1 MNNNKIAIIDS
12 SVGIISTY
20 EFVGKNI
27 SEYFEFYIDNQ
38 GSVFGNYRDIE
49 PFIKRWDKI
58 LNSDYKLVMV
68 SDFDLAFELY
78 NKDFEVVTG
87 IESLIEDTKEGKS
100 LYIASRNFKE
110 RKDFKGMNVKPKDIV
125 DGSLL
130 INACEDGI
138 FEGEVLDQIL
148 SDVLNIDCSNYDKVY
163 LLSSNLHLIKPVIEA
178 QLNASGFEGSVKS
191 FVEFLEAEGEEFEKT
206 DKVTPGPKNFY
217 TTGSRQAFYIPAEKF
232 LKPGK
237 PLTVRSYN
245 FSTGRENVIKF
256 LDQVINALDKKAKE
270 IEEESKLREEGKD
283 DMEDSDDK

>member
-1 MNNNKIAIIDS
+1 MKNNKIAIIDS

-38 GSVFGNYRDIE
+38 GSTFGNYRDIE
-49 PFIKRWDKI
+49 PFVKRWEKI
-58 LNSDYKLVMV
+58 LNSNYKLIMV

-78 NKDFEVVTG
+78 NIDCEVVTG

-110 RKDFKGMNVKPKDIV
+110 RQDFKGMNVKPEDIV

-148 SDVLNIDCSNYDKVY
+148 ADVLNMDCSNYDKVY
-163 LLSSNLHLIKPVIEA
+163 LLSSNLHLIRPAIEA
-178 QLNASGFEGSVKS
+178 QLKASGFVGCVKS
-191 FVEFLEAEGEEFEKT
+191 FVEFLESEAEDFEKT

-217 TTGSRQAFYIPAEKF
+217 TTGMRQAFYIPAEKF
-232 LKPGK
+232 LQPGK
-237 PLTVRSYN
+237 PLAVRSYN

-256 LDQVINALDKKAKE
+256 LDQVINALDKKARE

>member
-1 MNNNKIAIIDS
+1 MKNNKIAIIDS

-27 SEYFEFYIDNQ
+27 SEFFEFYIDNQ
-38 GSVFGNYRDIE
+38 GSTFGNYRNLA
-49 PFIKRWDKI
+49 PFITRWEKI
-58 LNSDYKLVMV
+58 LKSDYKLVMV
-68 SDFDLAFELY
+68 SDCDLAFEIY
-78 NKDFEVVTG
+78 NKDRGAVTG
-87 IESLIEDTKEGKS
+87 IETLVEDTKEGKN

-110 RKDFKGMNVKPKDIV
+110 RKDFKGMNVKSKDIV

-148 SDVLNIDCSNYDKVY
+148 SDVLNMDCSNYDKVY

-178 QLNASGFEGSVKS
+178 QLRASGFEGSVKS
-191 FVEFLEAEGEEFEKT
+191 FVEFLEAEGEDFEKT

-217 TTGSRQAFYIPAEKF
+217 TTGMRQAFYIPAEKF
-232 LKPGK
+232 LKPTK

-245 FSTGRENVIKF
+245 FSKGRENVIKF
-256 LDQVINALDKKAKE
+256 LDQVINALDKKARE
-270 IEEESKLREEGKD
+270 IEEESREVEEKD
-283 DMEDSDDK
+283 GEEN

>member
-1 MNNNKIAIIDS
+1 MKNNKIAIIDS

-27 SEYFEFYIDNQ
+27 SEFFEFYIDNQ
-38 GSVFGNYRDIE
+38 GSIFGNYRDIK
-49 PFIKRWDKI
+49 PFVKRWNRI
-58 LNSDYKLVMV
+58 LKADYKLIMV

-78 NKDFEVVTG
+78 NTNCEAVTG
-87 IESLIEDTKEGKS
+87 IESLIEDTKVGKN

-110 RKDFKGMNVKPKDIV
+110 RKDFKGMNVKSEGIV

-138 FEGEVLDQIL
+138 FEGEVLDRIL
-148 SDVLNIDCSNYDKVY
+148 LDVLNIDCSTYDKVY
-163 LLSSNLHLIKPVIEA
+163 LLSSNLHLINPAIEA
-178 QLNASGFEGSVKS
+178 RLMELGFEGSVKS
-191 FVEFLEAEGEEFEKT
+191 FVKFLEGEGEEFEKT

-217 TTGSRQAFYIPAEKF
+217 TTGMRQAFYIPAEKF
-232 LKPGK
+232 LKPAK

-245 FSTGRENVIKF
+245 FSKGRENVIKF

-270 IEEESKLREEGKD
+270 IEASNELKL
-283 DMEDSDDK
+283 EDKQ

>member
-1 MNNNKIAIIDS
+1 MKNNKIAIIDS

-27 SEYFEFYIDNQ
+27 SEFFEFYIDNQ
-38 GSVFGNYRDIE
+38 GSIFGNYRDIK
-49 PFIKRWDKI
+49 PFVKRWNRI
-58 LNSDYKLVMV
+58 LKADYKLIMV

-78 NKDFEVVTG
+78 NTNCEAVTG
-87 IESLIEDTKEGKS
+87 IESLIEDTKVGKN

-110 RKDFKGMNVKPKDIV
+110 RKDFKSMNVKSEDIV

-138 FEGEVLDQIL
+138 FEGEVLDRIL
-148 SDVLNIDCSNYDKVY
+148 LDVLNIDCSTYDKVY
-163 LLSSNLHLIKPVIEA
+163 LLSSNLHLIKPAIEA
-178 QLNASGFEGSVKS
+178 RLMELGFEGSVKS
-191 FVEFLEAEGEEFEKT
+191 FVKFLEGEGEEFEKT

-217 TTGSRQAFYIPAEKF
+217 TTGMRQAFYIPAEKF
-232 LKPGK
+232 LKPAK

-245 FSTGRENVIKF
+245 FSKGRENVIKF

-270 IEEESKLREEGKD
+270 IEASNEQKS
-283 DMEDSDDK
+283 EDKEDKQDKQ

>member
-1 MNNNKIAIIDS
+1 MKNNKIAIIDS

-27 SEYFEFYIDNQ
+27 SEFFEFYIDNQ
-38 GSVFGNYRDIE
+38 GSTFGNYRNLA
-49 PFIKRWDKI
+49 PFITRWEKI
-58 LNSDYKLVMV
+58 LKSDYKLVMV
-68 SDFDLAFELY
+68 SDFDLAFEIY
-78 NKDFEVVTG
+78 NKDRGAVTG
-87 IESLIEDTKEGKS
+87 IETLVEDTKEGKN

-110 RKDFKGMNVKPKDIV
+110 RKDFKGMNVKSKDIV

-148 SDVLNIDCSNYDKVY
+148 SDVLNMDCSNYDKVY

-178 QLNASGFEGSVKS
+178 QLRASGFEGSVKS
-191 FVEFLEAEGEEFEKT
+191 FVEFLEAEGEDFEKT

-217 TTGSRQAFYIPAEKF
+217 TTGMRQAFYIPAEKF
-232 LKPGK
+232 LQPTK

-245 FSTGRENVIKF
+245 FSKGRENVIKF
-256 LDQVINALDKKAKE
+256 LDQVINALDRKARE
-270 IEEESKLREEGKD
+270 IEEESREVEEKD
-283 DMEDSDDK
+283 GEEN

>member
-27 SEYFEFYIDNQ
+27 SEFFEFYIDNQ
-38 GSVFGNYRDIE
+38 GSIFGNYRDIK
-49 PFIKRWDKI
+49 PFVKRWNRI
-58 LNSDYKLVMV
+58 LKADYKLIMV
-68 SDFDLAFELY
+68 SDFNLAFELY
-78 NKDFEVVTG
+78 NTNCEAVTG
-87 IESLIEDTKEGKS
+87 IESLIEDTKVGNN

-110 RKDFKGMNVKPKDIV
+110 RQDFKSMNVKSEDIV

-138 FEGEVLDQIL
+138 FEGEVLDRIL
-148 SDVLNIDCSNYDKVY
+148 LDVLNIDCSTYDKVY
-163 LLSSNLHLIKPVIEA
+163 LLSSNLHLIKPAIEA
-178 QLNASGFEGSVKS
+178 RLMELGFEGSVKS
-191 FVEFLEAEGEEFEKT
+191 FVKFLEGEGEEFEKT

-217 TTGSRQAFYIPAEKF
+217 TTGMRQAFYIPAEKF
-232 LKPGK
+232 LKPAK

-245 FSTGRENVIKF
+245 FSKGRENVIKF

-270 IEEESKLREEGKD
+270 IEASNEQKSEDKEEKPYKQ
-283 DMEDSDDK
+283 

>member
-1 MNNNKIAIIDS
+1 MKNNKIAIIDS

-27 SEYFEFYIDNQ
+27 SEFFEFYIDNQ
-38 GSVFGNYRDIE
+38 GSIFGNYRDIK
-49 PFIKRWDKI
+49 PFVKRWNRI
-58 LNSDYKLVMV
+58 LKADYKLIMV

-78 NKDFEVVTG
+78 NTNCEAVTG
-87 IESLIEDTKEGKS
+87 IESLIEDTKVGKN

-110 RKDFKGMNVKPKDIV
+110 RQDFKSMNVKSEDIV

-138 FEGEVLDQIL
+138 FEGEVLDRIL
-148 SDVLNIDCSNYDKVY
+148 LDVLNIDCSTYDKVY
-163 LLSSNLHLIKPVIEA
+163 LLSSNLHLIKPAIEA
-178 QLNASGFEGSVKS
+178 RLMELGFKGSVKS
-191 FVEFLEAEGEEFEKT
+191 FVKFLEEEGEEFEKT

-217 TTGSRQAFYIPAEKF
+217 TTGMRQAFYIPAEKF
-232 LKPGK
+232 LKPAK

-245 FSTGRENVIKF
+245 FSKGRENVIKF

-270 IEEESKLREEGKD
+270 IEASNELKL
-283 DMEDSDDK
+283 EDKQ

>member
-27 SEYFEFYIDNQ
+27 SEFFEFYIDNQ
-38 GSVFGNYRDIE
+38 GSIFGNYRDIK
-49 PFIKRWDKI
+49 PFVKRWNRI
-58 LNSDYKLVMV
+58 LKADYKLIMV

-78 NKDFEVVTG
+78 NTNCEAVTG
-87 IESLIEDTKEGKS
+87 IESLIEDTKVGNN

-110 RKDFKGMNVKPKDIV
+110 RKDFKGMNVKSEDIV

-138 FEGEVLDQIL
+138 FEGEVLDRIL
-148 SDVLNIDCSNYDKVY
+148 LDVLNIDCSTYDKVY
-163 LLSSNLHLIKPVIEA
+163 LLSSNLHLIKPAIEA
-178 QLNASGFEGSVKS
+178 RLMELGFEGSVKS
-191 FVEFLEAEGEEFEKT
+191 FVKFLEGEGEEFEKT

-217 TTGSRQAFYIPAEKF
+217 TTGMRQAFYIPAEKF
-232 LKPGK
+232 LKPAK

-245 FSTGRENVIKF
+245 FSKGRENVIKF

-270 IEEESKLREEGKD
+270 IEASNELKS
-283 DMEDSDDK
+283 EDKQ

>member
-1 MNNNKIAIIDS
+1 MKYNKIAIIDS

-38 GSVFGNYRDIE
+38 GSTFGNYRDIE
-49 PFIKRWDKI
+49 PFIKRWEKI
-58 LNSDYKLVMV
+58 LKADYKLIMV

-78 NKDFEVVTG
+78 DKNCEVVTG
-87 IESLIEDTKEGKS
+87 IESIIEDAKEGKN

-110 RKDFKGMNVKPKDIV
+110 RKEFKGMNVNAEDIV

-138 FEGEVLDQIL
+138 FEGEILDQIL
-148 SDVLNIDCSNYDKVY
+148 SDVLTVNCSTYDKVY

-178 QLNASGFEGSVKS
+178 QLKASGFEGSVKS
-191 FVEFLEAEGEEFEKT
+191 FVEFLEAEGEDFEKT

-217 TTGSRQAFYIPAEKF
+217 TTGMRQAFYIPAEKF
-232 LKPGK
+232 LKPTK
-237 PLTVRSYN
+237 PLAVRSYN

-270 IEEESKLREEGKD
+270 IEKSESREEGID
-283 DMEDSDDK
+283 TE

>member
-1 MNNNKIAIIDS
+1 MKNNKIAIIDS

-27 SEYFEFYIDNQ
+27 SEFFEFYIDNQ
-38 GSVFGNYRDIE
+38 GSIFGNYRDIK
-49 PFIKRWDKI
+49 PFVKRWNRI
-58 LNSDYKLVMV
+58 LKADYKLIMV

-78 NKDFEVVTG
+78 NTNCEAVTG
-87 IESLIEDTKEGKS
+87 IESLIEDTNVGKN

-110 RKDFKGMNVKPKDIV
+110 RKDFKSMNVKSEDIV

-138 FEGEVLDQIL
+138 FEGEVLDRIL
-148 SDVLNIDCSNYDKVY
+148 LDVLNIDCTTYDKVY
-163 LLSSNLHLIKPVIEA
+163 LLSSNLHLIKPAIEA
-178 QLNASGFEGSVKS
+178 RLMELGFKGSVKS
-191 FVEFLEAEGEEFEKT
+191 FVKFLEEEGEEFEKT

-217 TTGSRQAFYIPAEKF
+217 TTGIRQAFYIPAEKF
-232 LKPGK
+232 LKPAK

-245 FSTGRENVIKF
+245 FSKGRENVIKF

-270 IEEESKLREEGKD
+270 IEASNEQKSEDKEEKP
-283 DMEDSDDK
+283 DKQ

>member
-1 MNNNKIAIIDS
+1 MKNNKIAIIDS

-38 GSVFGNYRDIE
+38 GSIFGNYRDIE

-68 SDFDLAFELY
+68 SDFDLAFDLY
-78 NKDFEVVTG
+78 NMNCETVTG
-87 IESLIEDTKEGKS
+87 IETLIEDTKEGKN

-110 RKDFKGMNVKPKDIV
+110 RKDFKGMNINADNIV

-138 FEGEVLDQIL
+138 FEGEVLDRIL
-148 SDVLNIDCSNYDKVY
+148 SDVLTMDYSTYDKVY
-163 LLSSNLHLIKPVIEA
+163 LLSSNLHLIKPAIEV
-178 QLNASGFEGSVKS
+178 QLKASGFEGSVKS
-191 FVEFLEAEGEEFEKT
+191 FVEFLESEAEDFEKT

-217 TTGSRQAFYIPAEKF
+217 TTGKRQAFYIPAEKF
-232 LKPGK
+232 LKPTK

-270 IEEESKLREEGKD
+270 IEESKREKEEKECK
-283 DMEDSDDK
+283 EDK